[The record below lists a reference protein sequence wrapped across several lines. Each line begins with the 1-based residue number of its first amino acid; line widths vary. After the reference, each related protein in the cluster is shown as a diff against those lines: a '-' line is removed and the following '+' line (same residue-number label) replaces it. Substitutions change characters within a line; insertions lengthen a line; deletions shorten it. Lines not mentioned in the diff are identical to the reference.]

1 MVLMTVILVF
11 WLKDNLRVFYL
22 IAHFMLDGRSQ
33 LKFWK
38 DKQKNIT
45 LKEAVVD
52 RKLLVLNPI

>member
-1 MVLMTVILVF
+1 MTVILVF